1 MSTVIFIVCTTNQVG
16 PEVQPDISLP
26 STCHCNRYKAMV
38 VINPMLSRFKV
49 STMANNQPSLEN
61 LYVLAFLCLYVCILL
76 CLCVFECGCVLEC
89 ICGIVSVS
97 VYVCAFCLCKSQWNL
112 RLGIPI
118 SVNSHRF
125 YGMPIWCQVQSFQSL
140 NQPFWLRN
148 PVYYAHSQHIY
159 LIATEQLQE
168 LNLFKTTAGPLPT
181 MSCVCLYENVCVC
194 LYVRVFLCVSLCV
207 CISQIPSVF
216 WCQFCL
222 YDWANRLQSICSRK
236 ELRATFDSHH
246 GYPTLCGLPLMRS

>member
-1 MSTVIFIVCTTNQVG
+1 MWDCMCVCV
-16 PEVQPDISLP
+16 
-26 STCHCNRYKAMV
+26 CM
-38 VINPMLSRFKV
+38 
-49 STMANNQPSLEN
+49 
-61 LYVLAFLCLYVCILL
+61 CILL
-76 CLCVFECGCVLEC
+76 MQ
-89 ICGIVSVS
+89 IIV
-97 VYVCAFCLCKSQWNL
+97 KSQIGYPNL
-112 RLGIPI
+112 RELPQILWHANLVLGAIFLVFKPTLLAQESSI
-118 SVNSHRF
+118 L
-125 YGMPIWCQVQSFQSL
+125 CSL
-140 NQPFWLRN
+140 STYF
-148 PVYYAHSQHIY
+148 

-207 CISQIPSVF
+207 CISQFPSVF